1 MSHTLVPPASRL
13 FEADMFV
20 TMRRYSPKNGAINKA
35 SLDLLRRQIKD
46 LFLPIVQAVP
56 GFRAYYVLNVNNQ
69 EVMMLNFCDTEQAAG
84 ECSRCLADYAM
95 RNPLVY
101 ELGPPEVTE
110 AQVLAGCE
118 IAAHTGPEAEDGAA
132 VAAAIALWLE
142 ESRGMLLSLSEQ

>member
-1 MSHTLVPPASRL
+1 
-13 FEADMFV
+13 MFV

-35 SLDLLRRQIKD
+35 SLDLLRRQFQD

-56 GFRAYYVLNVNNQ
+56 GFRAYYVLNVNDR
-69 EVMMLNFCDTEQAAG
+69 EVIMLNFCDTEHAAS
-84 ECSRCLADYAM
+84 ECSRCLADYGM

-101 ELGPPEVTE
+101 ELGRPEVTE
-110 AQVLAGCE
+110 AQVLARCE
-118 IAAHTGPEAEDGAA
+118 VPGHAGPEAEDEGA